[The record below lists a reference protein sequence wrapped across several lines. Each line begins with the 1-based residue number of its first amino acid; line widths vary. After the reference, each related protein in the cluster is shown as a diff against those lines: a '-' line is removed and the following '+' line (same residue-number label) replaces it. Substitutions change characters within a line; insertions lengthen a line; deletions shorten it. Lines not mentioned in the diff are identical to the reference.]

1 MTRFVERRTL
11 LRIAA
16 SLALLALLL
25 WRIDLEQAARALR
38 YANYVYVIPGLA
50 LFGLAKLLVSQRW
63 RIMMST
69 FADLPLPPLFG
80 ILLVSNLANNIVPA
94 RIGDLIRVQVPA
106 QRYDVSRAR
115 LAATV
120 FATESLLDGIAFAAL
135 GLIGLALIDLPNFPT
150 AVFWGVLGAV
160 AGGLIAVIPLSHL
173 KLQEGWTARGV
184 MPMLPDRPRLALEEA
199 VPHFIDGLA
208 VFRNPRLG
216 AEAIAL
222 SFTIWLLEVG
232 MFALF
237 GLAFGIHLSMPA
249 WMLIM
254 VAANLVSS
262 VPITPSNI
270 GAFEVAITELT
281 KALGVDAGLAGG
293 FAIAAHVFNIV
304 WITAAGFTAMWAL
317 GLSLDDVFSFGRKRD
332 PAANTS
338 MSTTE
343 PTENAALGAP

>member
-1 MTRFVERRTL
+1 MTRLLERRML
-11 LRIAA
+11 IRIAA
-16 SLALLALLL
+16 SVALLALLL
-25 WRIDLEQAARALR
+25 WRLDLEAAANALR
-38 YANYVYVIPGLA
+38 YANYFYVIPGLA
-50 LFGLAKLLVSQRW
+50 LFGIAKLLVAQRW

-69 FADLPLPPLFG
+69 FADVPLPPLFG

-120 FATESLLDGIAFAAL
+120 FATESLLDGIAFAVL

-150 AVFWGVLGAV
+150 AIFWGVLGGV
-160 AGGLIAVIPLSHL
+160 AGGLIAVLPLSHL
-173 KLQEGWTARGV
+173 KLQDGWTARGI
-184 MPMLPDRPRLALEEA
+184 MPRLPDRLRHALEEA

-208 VFRNPRLG
+208 VFRNARLG
-216 AEAIAL
+216 GEAIAL
-222 SFTIWLLEVG
+222 SFMIWLLEVG

-254 VAANLVSS
+254 VAANMISS
-262 VPITPSNI
+262 IPITPSNI
-270 GAFEVAITELT
+270 GAYEVAITELT

-293 FAIAAHVFNIV
+293 FAIAAHVFNIA
-304 WITAAGFTAMWAL
+304 WITGAGFIAMWAL
-317 GLSLDDVFSFGRKRD
+317 GLSVDDVFSFGRKRGVGSIVGD
-332 PAANTS
+332 PSEIAAQPRAS
-338 MSTTE
+338 
-343 PTENAALGAP
+343 